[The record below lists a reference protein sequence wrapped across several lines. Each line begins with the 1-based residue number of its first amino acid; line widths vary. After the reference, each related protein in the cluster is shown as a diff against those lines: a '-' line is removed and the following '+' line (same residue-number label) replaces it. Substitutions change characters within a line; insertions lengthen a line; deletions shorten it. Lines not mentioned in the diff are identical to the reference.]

1 MGLIKIR
8 FGPENAHDKFKKT
21 WENINDNIER
31 LIYIKNALSKFQREI
46 YQNEIR
52 QMIEIIKKLE
62 NIKIKEYND
71 DKIIGLLSKLK
82 TLWKIVEWIN
92 SVREFLLF
100 QVIYDNTKDNNQEI
114 RFGNAND
121 KLDEIKILFDKKLGE
136 NETHKEYKQIFYPT
150 KKKQHIITKPNHLK
164 KIITHQQNL

>member
-1 MGLIKIR
+1 MHMINLKKI
-8 FGPENAHDKFKKT
+8 
-21 WENINDNIER
+21 WENINNNIER

-82 TLWKIVEWIN
+82 TLWKTVEWIN

-114 RFGNAND
+114 RFGNTND

-136 NETHKEYKQIFYPT
+136 NETHKKNKQIF
-150 KKKQHIITKPNHLK
+150 
-164 KIITHQQNL
+164 

>member
-1 MGLIKIR
+1 
-8 FGPENAHDKFKKT
+8 
-21 WENINDNIER
+21 
-31 LIYIKNALSKFQREI
+31 
-46 YQNEIR
+46 
-52 QMIEIIKKLE
+52 MIEIIKKLE

-71 DKIIGLLSKLK
+71 DKIIVPLGKLK
-82 TLWKIVEWIN
+82 TFWKTVEWIN

-150 KKKQHIITKPNHLK
+150 KKNNI
-164 KIITHQQNL
+164 

>member
-1 MGLIKIR
+1 MHMINLKKI
-8 FGPENAHDKFKKT
+8 
-21 WENINDNIER
+21 WENINNNIER

-82 TLWKIVEWIN
+82 TLWKTVEWIN

-114 RFGNAND
+114 RFGNTND
-121 KLDEIKILFDKKLGE
+121 KLDEIKILFDKKLGA
-136 NETHKEYKQIFYPT
+136 NETHKKNKQIF
-150 KKKQHIITKPNHLK
+150 
-164 KIITHQQNL
+164 